1 MVRHDPVGPAARY
14 KIRAEANQ
22 ARQARPEAQRLAD
35 DHERAARAIELVAAL
50 VPEGRV
56 VACYLSRDYEP
67 GTLDL
72 ADQLA
77 KRYRVLV
84 PKIGIREDGT
94 PRRIPDWAWFSG
106 RKELTTGPFGIPE
119 PAGPG
124 LGADALARAELV
136 IASAL
141 SAGTD
146 GSRIGTGGGWFD
158 RALLYRSTGT
168 PVIVLLNDDEVQSH
182 PQLPHD
188 QTVDWLVTP
197 TRTIQA
203 LIVD

>member
-1 MVRHDPVGPAARY
+1 M
-14 KIRAEANQ
+14 
-22 ARQARPEAQRLAD
+22 AD
-35 DHERAARAIELVAAL
+35 DHERDVRAVELVATL

-56 VACYLSRDYEP
+56 IACYLSRDYEP

-72 ADQLA
+72 ADHLV
-77 KRYRVLV
+77 KRYRLLV
-84 PKIGIREDGT
+84 PKIGIRADGT
-94 PRRIPDWAWFSG
+94 PRRVPDWTWFSS
-106 RKELTTGPFGIPE
+106 RRELTEGPFGIPE

-124 LGADALARAELV
+124 LGADALGRAELV

-141 SAGTD
+141 GAGPD

-158 RALLYRSTGT
+158 RALLHRRPGT
-168 PVIVLLNDDEVQSH
+168 PVLVLLNEDEVQAQ

-197 TRTIQA
+197 TRTIRTS
-203 LIVD
+203 ITD